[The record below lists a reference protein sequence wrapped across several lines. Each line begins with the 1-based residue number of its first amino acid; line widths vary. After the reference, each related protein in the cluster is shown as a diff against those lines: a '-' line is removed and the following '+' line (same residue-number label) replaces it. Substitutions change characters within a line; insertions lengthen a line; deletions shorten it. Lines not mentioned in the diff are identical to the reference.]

1 MTIEQLLEL
10 PPEGL
15 EALTDEQLTQ
25 CLSCYFPATRPPEPI
40 QSRIITSTKQ
50 NSAPKR
56 TAKKEQLAELLA
68 KLTVIQQTPE
78 ELAAKAA
85 KVSAMRQALAKK

>member
-1 MTIEQLLEL
+1 M
-10 PPEGL
+10 
-15 EALTDEQLTQ
+15 
-25 CLSCYFPATRPPEPI
+25 LSDL
-40 QSRIITSTKQ
+40 Q